1 MRPSNT
7 VVSDLLT
14 ELHCAA
20 IDIEECLLIGEKVT
34 MIYEAGVIYNQLR
47 ELITSDY
54 YMDDEYRWV
63 KELGNQWNAEVH
75 RYRNS
80 MGASLEE
87 GHQENLEELEN
98 QIRDALEDLLGPS
111 IDLGI
116 DDDDDLD

>member
-54 YMDDEYRWV
+54 FMADEYRWV
-63 KELGNQWNAEVH
+63 KELGNQWNADVH
-75 RYRNS
+75 R
-80 MGASLEE
+80 
-87 GHQENLEELEN
+87 
-98 QIRDALEDLLGPS
+98 
-111 IDLGI
+111 
-116 DDDDDLD
+116 